1 MTANK
6 PIFCTP
12 GTSNMLFGSMS
23 EATVDDMAELFG
35 VIRSQIAG
43 VPQPYPPRELRAQSG
58 PLEGGEKPSSI
69 LGTSLG
75 ARRETR

>member
-1 MTANK
+1 MTVNK
-6 PIFCTP
+6 RTSYTP
-12 GTSNMLFGSMS
+12 GTSSTLFGNIS
-23 EATVDDMAELFG
+23 EATADDMAELLG

-43 VPQPYPPRELRAQSG
+43 VPQPYPQRGLHAQSG
-58 PLEGGEKPSSI
+58 AFEGGGRTLSD

>member
-6 PIFCTP
+6 PIFCGP
-12 GTSNMLFGSMS
+12 GTSSTLFGSMS
-23 EATVDDMAELFG
+23 EATADDMAELFG
-35 VIRSQIAG
+35 AIRSQIAS
-43 VPQPYPPRELRAQSG
+43 VPQPYLPRERRAQSG
-58 PLEGGEKPSSI
+58 LFEGGEKPSSV